1 MSMCLY
7 VWDSALASHFTLPL
21 SPDTPQLPA
30 SFTARNGFHSLPA
43 VWIPTGPAA
52 CPGSCPRGLCNRPD
66 LGAIHS
72 GKPPVCSFPGHRPRE
87 ATVEAGKGGQLAA
100 PAPPSGNGDLPLA
113 PSQAPFPS
121 PCSHPD
127 QVFRVLA
134 SLSLGIGMNSPLQAQ
149 PDLKGSGP
157 LCPPAPYIVFI
168 PHIPPKVRAV
178 FPSFLSLHRTQQPFL
193 FFIL

>member
-52 CPGSCPRGLCNRPD
+52 CPGSCPCGLCSRLV

-87 ATVEAGKGGQLAA
+87 ATLEAGKGGQLAA
-100 PAPPSGNGDLPLA
+100 PTPPSGNGDLPLA

-134 SLSLGIGMNSPLQAQ
+134 SLSLGIGMNSPQQAQ
-149 PDLKGSGP
+149 PDL
-157 LCPPAPYIVFI
+157 
-168 PHIPPKVRAV
+168 
-178 FPSFLSLHRTQQPFL
+178 
-193 FFIL
+193 

>member
-30 SFTARNGFHSLPA
+30 SFTASIIYRPA

-134 SLSLGIGMNSPLQAQ
+134 SLSLGIGMNSPSAD
-149 PDLKGSGP
+149 PARPKGIWSS
-157 LCPPAPYIVFI
+157 VS
-168 PHIPPKVRAV
+168 
-178 FPSFLSLHRTQQPFL
+178 PSTLHCVHSSYPT
-193 FFIL
+193 